1 MSRDNRA
8 THGGSLDVLKKSHL
22 ALSRIRVL
30 TRTCERREYCP
41 QSSVGVFMQTRL
53 KTLGEPKH
61 ARRDHGPRLS
71 ALPMPRPLVRGT
83 VAGLGVTPLRA
94 VLREVRIT
102 RAFRTRAGTKRET
115 RFSGR
120 NFTIMRRSGL
130 RVGLLVIR
138 RATENWIQ
146 VYFEDERDFGLS
158 HETWPQ
164 TASRCR

>member
-1 MSRDNRA
+1 M
-8 THGGSLDVLKKSHL
+8 LKKSHL

-94 VLREVRIT
+94 VLGEVRIT
-102 RAFRTRAGTKRET
+102 RAFRTGAGTKKGDT
-115 RFSGR
+115 VK
-120 NFTIMRRSGL
+120 NFTIVRCSGL
-130 RVGLLVIR
+130 SAGLLVIR
-138 RATENWIQ
+138 RATKSEVTII
-146 VYFEDERDFGLS
+146 RRRKGL
-158 HETWPQ
+158 ETRPQ
-164 TASRCR
+164 TASRCREPRCFPPSFHHCV